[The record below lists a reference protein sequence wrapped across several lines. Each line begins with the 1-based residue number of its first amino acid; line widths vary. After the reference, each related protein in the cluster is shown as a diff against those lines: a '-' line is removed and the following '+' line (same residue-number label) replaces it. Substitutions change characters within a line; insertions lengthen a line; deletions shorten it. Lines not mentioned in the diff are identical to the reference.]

1 MKHLIIAGVPR
12 AGKSTL
18 ARRLAQEYG
27 YQYISMDAII
37 AAFEKCFPETGVNT
51 YQGLSSMDTLRL
63 ISGKMA
69 PFLRAMLESGQY
81 DRGENG
87 AVVDMYQLLPED
99 YEKNFRGANTEI
111 IYLLSSDV
119 TPEEQFALQKRYDT
133 ARDYTFF
140 KTDEELKEGAEYIVE
155 QSLLMKEQCLRL
167 RLKFYETGKER
178 QQAFEQILRELEW
191 ASMDDTADE
200 NGAAYDAIPGGVDRR
215 APLGTG
221 EALPFPAEAEPAA
234 EMPDSKE
241 LKEAETRISAM
252 EEIYDRVLGA
262 VERAEAAGGAE
273 KLRKAA
279 EDLRKLLKYYESPL
293 WMQDYDLSEAG
304 LLPDGMK
311 RAVVSQDGIWNL
323 LTDYT
328 RITGEQP

>member
-155 QSLLMKEQCLRL
+155 QSQLMKEQCLRL

-191 ASMDDTADE
+191 ASMDDTAGE

-215 APLGTG
+215 APLGPD
-221 EALPFPAEAEPAA
+221 ASLPFPPMPEPAA
-234 EMPDSKE
+234 ETPDSKE

-304 LLPDGMK
+304 LLPEGMK

>member
-178 QQAFEQILRELEW
+178 QQTFEQILRELEW

-200 NGAAYDAIPGGVDRR
+200 NWAAYDAIPGGVDRR

-221 EALPFPAEAEPAA
+221 EALPFPPMPESAA
-234 EMPDSKE
+234 DVPDSKE
-241 LKEAETRISAM
+241 LKEADARISAM

-262 VERAEAAGGAE
+262 VERAEAAGGAD

-304 LLPDGMK
+304 LLPGEMK

-328 RITGEQP
+328 RLTGGQP

>member
-221 EALPFPAEAEPAA
+221 EALPFPPMPEPAA

-279 EDLRKLLKYYESPL
+279 EDLRKLLKYYESTL
-293 WMQDYDLSEAG
+293 WMQDYDLAEAG
-304 LLPDGMK
+304 LLPKEMK

>member
-99 YEKNFRGANTEI
+99 YERNFRGANTEI

-119 TPEEQFALQKRYDT
+119 TPEEQFTLQKRYDT

-140 KTDEELKEGAEYIVE
+140 KTDEELKEGAEYIVA
-155 QSLLMKEQCLRL
+155 QSLVMKEQCLRL

-221 EALPFPAEAEPAA
+221 ASLPFPPMSEPAA
-234 EMPDSKE
+234 DVPDSKE

-262 VERAEAAGGAE
+262 VERVEAAGGAE
-273 KLRKAA
+273 KLRRAA

-293 WMQDYDLSEAG
+293 WMQDYDLAEAN
-304 LLPDGMK
+304 LLPEGT
-311 RAVVSQDGIWNL
+311 RCAVVSQDGIWNL

>member
-69 PFLRAMLESGQY
+69 PFLRVMLESGQY

-178 QQAFEQILRELEW
+178 QQTFEQILRELEW

-234 EMPDSKE
+234 DAPDSKE

-304 LLPDGMK
+304 LLPEGMK

>member
-69 PFLRAMLESGQY
+69 PFLRVMLESGQY

-99 YEKNFRGANTEI
+99 YERNFRGANTEI

-215 APLGTG
+215 APLGPD
-221 EALPFPAEAEPAA
+221 ASLPFPPMPEPAA
-234 EMPDSKE
+234 DAPNSKE
-241 LKEAETRISAM
+241 LKEAEVRISAM

-262 VERAEAAGGAE
+262 VEQADTTGNAN

-293 WMQDYDLSEAG
+293 WMQDYDLSEVG
-304 LLPDGMK
+304 LLPEGMK

-328 RITGEQP
+328 RITGGQP